1 MTAATAAAPMS
12 PWDRFFFR
20 PQSTAPMTLV
30 RIGWGATATVWAIS
44 LLPDIDPFFVKGDLL
59 YERTLSPGA
68 WNVLPHLPGGTPGS
82 SCAWCCWWRAWRRW
96 SAGTRGPARW
106 SRC

>member
-1 MTAATAAAPMS
+1 
-12 PWDRFFFR
+12 
-20 PQSTAPMTLV
+20 MTLV

-59 YERTLSPGA
+59 YERTLNPGA
-68 WNVLPHLPGGTPGS
+68 WNVLPHLPGATPGW
-82 SCAWCCWWRAWRRW
+82 SCAWCCSVA
-96 SAGTRGPARW
+96 SVATMVGLAHRGSARW